1 MKRYRKYVALLLLVG
16 LLGLSGCGQE
26 AVPTVTMETPT
37 NGSTVS
43 SLTPILAWNC
53 NYSNVT
59 YRLQISEHGNFQD
72 LIIDESN
79 LASPSYTVPSG
90 KLGEGQTYYWKVNA
104 SKGGQTSGWTAAWA
118 FQTPGSSPPPPPP
131 EPGVG
136 TIVVNATL
144 DGTSWTGGV
153 NYTVSGPQTYSGS
166 SVTQSFSNV
175 PTGSYTLGYSS
186 GGPAGA
192 TFSDIAPVSTQSLS
206 DGGTITF
213 TLNFETAGTTALKV
227 NATLD
232 GASWTGKV
240 NYTITGPQGYSGSSV
255 AQTFSNIAAGSYTV
269 GYNSGGPSG
278 ATLASITPQPT
289 QSVVSGHTT
298 TFTLNFHSENTSA
311 VRVKATLDG
320 STWTGR
326 VNYTL
331 NGPFSDS
338 HTSVSETFNNLP
350 VGTYTLVY
358 NHGGPSGATL
368 TSITP
373 QPTQTTSANKTTTF
387 TMNFVSQAA
396 STIKVKATLDGES
409 WSGAVSY
416 NISGPYRDADTSV
429 PQTLTNLPD
438 GTYTVSYRSG
448 GPSGATL
455 SDISPSPTQTVSSGH
470 TITFT
475 LNFHSEASGTIEVN
489 ALLDG
494 KTWQTAVGSGTI
506 RYGISGPVTDSSTS
520 MPDTFGGLP
529 AGSYTL
535 TYHDGGPIGA
545 TLISISPQPTQ
556 TLSSGGRII
565 FTLNFHSEARGTVIV
580 NATFNGAEWEGDASY
595 TLNGPYVDSN
605 GSVPYTFDNCPQGS
619 YTLSYNSG
627 GPDQAELSNITPS
640 PNQQLSAGGTIT
652 FTLNFVGLLLQ

>member
-1 MKRYRKYVALLLLVG
+1 MKRYRKYFALLLLVG

-26 AVPTVTMETPT
+26 LAPAVTMETPA

-53 NYSNVT
+53 NYADAT
-59 YRLQISEHGNFQD
+59 YRVQVSQHSNFQD

-79 LASPSYTVPSG
+79 LSNPSYTVSSG
-90 KLGEGQTYYWKVNA
+90 KLSEGQTYYWKVNA
-104 SKGGQTSGWTAAWA
+104 SKGGQTSEWTEAWA
-118 FQTPGSSPPPPPP
+118 FQTPGSSPTPP

-144 DGTSWTGGV
+144 DGASWTGGV
-153 NYTVSGPQTYSGS
+153 SYTLSGPQTYSGS

-186 GGPAGA
+186 GGPGGA
-192 TFSDIAPVSTQSLS
+192 TFSDVAPSSTQMVS

-213 TLNFETAGTTALKV
+213 TLNFETEATTALRV

-240 NYTITGPQGYSGSSV
+240 KYTVTGPQGYSGSSV
-255 AQTFSNIAAGSYTV
+255 SQTFSNIATGSYTV

-289 QSVVSGHTT
+289 QSVVAGHTT
-298 TFTLNFHSENTSA
+298 IFTLNFHSENTSTI
-311 VRVKATLDG
+311 RVKATLDG
-320 STWTGR
+320 STWTGS

-331 NGPFSDS
+331 SGPYSDS
-338 HTSVSETFNNLP
+338 DTSVPQTFNDLP

-368 TSITP
+368 ISITS

-387 TMNFVSQAA
+387 TMNFVSKAA
-396 STIKVKATLDGES
+396 STIKIKATLDGAS
-409 WSGAVSY
+409 WSGAVRY

-429 PQTLTNLPD
+429 PQTLTNLPG
-438 GTYTVSYRSG
+438 GTYTLSYRSG
-448 GPSGATL
+448 GPSGATF
-455 SDISPSPTQTVSSGH
+455 SNVSPSPTQTVSDGG

-475 LNFHSEASGTIEVN
+475 LNFHSEASCTIEVN

-494 KTWQTAVGSGTI
+494 KTWQTAVGSGSI
-506 RYGISGPVTDSSTS
+506 KYGISGPVADSSTS
-520 MPDTFGGLP
+520 MPDTFDGVP

-545 TLISISPQPTQ
+545 TFSNVSPSPTQ
-556 TLSSGGRII
+556 TVSDGGTIT
-565 FTLNFHSEARGTVIV
+565 FTLNFHSEVKGTVIV
-580 NATFNGAEWEGDASY
+580 NATLNGASWEGDASY

-605 GSVPYTFDNCPQGS
+605 GSVPYTFDNCPKGS
-619 YTLSYNSG
+619 YTLNYNSG
-627 GPDQAELSNITPS
+627 GPDQAELSNISPS
-640 PNQQLSAGGTIT
+640 PNQELSAGGTIT